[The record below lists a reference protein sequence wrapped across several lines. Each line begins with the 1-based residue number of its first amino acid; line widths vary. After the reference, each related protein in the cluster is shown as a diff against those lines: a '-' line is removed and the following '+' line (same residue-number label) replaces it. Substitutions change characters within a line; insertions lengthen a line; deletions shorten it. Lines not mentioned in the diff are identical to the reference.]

1 MKKGSGGLVVVRG
14 RDCSHR
20 IQAHIP
26 HIKEERVLTW
36 AGHHE
41 AGEWWPGGGEGAGLF
56 PQDTGSHP
64 SNNDR
69 ISTRES
75 QSINSQK

>member
-1 MKKGSGGLVVVRG
+1 MKQGGGGLVVVRG

-20 IQAHIP
+20 IQTHHIP
-26 HIKEERVLTW
+26 HIMEERVLTW

-56 PQDTGSHP
+56 PPGTGSHP
-64 SNNDR
+64 SHKDS
-69 ISTRES
+69 ISIRES
-75 QSINSQK
+75 INIQK